1 MKTAVN
7 VFDFVDA
14 FKNRNR
20 ETNFSRA
27 ALVTL
32 FDYLEDYEQSS
43 GEELELDVIALCCD
57 FSENDAFEIA
67 EFYNLDLG
75 EYAGADT
82 VMDED
87 ARQAILSIVR
97 DFLEDEGM
105 LVGLT
110 DNDTFVYR
118 NL

>member
-1 MKTAVN
+1 MKTTVN
-7 VFDFVDA
+7 VFDFVAA
-14 FKNRNR
+14 FKKIRPD
-20 ETNFSRA
+20 NFSHA

-32 FDYLEDYEQSS
+32 FDYLEEYEQSS

-67 EFYNLDLG
+67 KFYNLDLG

-87 ARQAILSIVR
+87 ARQAVLSIVR
-97 DFLEDEGM
+97 DFLDEAGV

-110 DNDTFVYR
+110 DDDTFVYR
-118 NL
+118 TL